1 MCGALS
7 GGLWFE
13 MIVFR
18 NVTVSPQSTGWRCAE
33 SWLLSFVSSSYF
45 ALKDD
50 EKLLENTFSIF
61 LAVSFVA

>member
-1 MCGALS
+1 MHGALS

-13 MIVFR
+13 IVFPD
-18 NVTVSPQSTGWRCAE
+18 VTVSPQSAGWRCAE
-33 SWLLSFVSSSYF
+33 SWLPSFVSSSYF
-45 ALKDD
+45 ALKDA

>member
-13 MIVFR
+13 IVFP

-33 SWLLSFVSSSYF
+33 SWLPSFVSSSYF
-45 ALKDD
+45 ALEDD
-50 EKLLENTFSIF
+50 EKLLENTFSLF

>member
-1 MCGALS
+1 MRGALPS
-7 GGLWFE
+7 GLWFE
-13 MIVFR
+13 IVFPG
-18 NVTVSPQSTGWRCAE
+18 VTVSPQSAGWRYVE
-33 SWLLSFVSSSYF
+33 SWLPSFVSSSYF